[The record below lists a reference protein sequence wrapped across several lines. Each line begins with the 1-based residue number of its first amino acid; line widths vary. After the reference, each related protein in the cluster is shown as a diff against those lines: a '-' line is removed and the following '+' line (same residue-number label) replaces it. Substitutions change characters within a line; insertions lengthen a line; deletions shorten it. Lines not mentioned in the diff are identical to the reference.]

1 MSTADACVFGAAPNA
16 VDAPEKILDAVES
29 CVCVSSPITTSQ
41 VMRSLRFQRTWGTS
55 ERRRA
60 APRRSL
66 RPRGGQRARTFSE
79 RGGPFMP
86 IGRLLV
92 SVRDVEDPRLV
103 EVVALDM
110 KPDRQSAA
118 IEAAWNRDCR
128 RARQVR

>member
-41 VMRSLRFQRTWGTS
+41 VMRSPRFRRAWGLF

-60 APRRSL
+60 APRRSF
-66 RPRGGQRARTFSE
+66 RPLGGQRARTFGE
-79 RGGPFMP
+79 RGGSLVP
-86 IGRLLV
+86 IGRLLI

-103 EVVALDM
+103 EVVALEM
-110 KPDRQSAA
+110 
-118 IEAAWNRDCR
+118 
-128 RARQVR
+128 